1 MYYNGGMDV
10 YLGAEARRALDGLR
24 LIAGRTRPA
33 GLLLGHRRGPRYFVE
48 RIFTAG
54 SVFGFSPAVV
64 RRLDALFGG
73 RVLGFF
79 AFRPGAATR
88 RALLRPFAVGRVLI
102 AVGERGA
109 MNAAAIDFDGRFRLR
124 RLPLTSEMKAGNH
137 E

>member
-1 MYYNGGMDV
+1 MDV
-10 YLGAEARRALDGLR
+10 FLGAEARRALDGLR

-48 RIFTAG
+48 GIFTAG
-54 SVFGFSPAVV
+54 PDFGFSPAAV

-79 AFRPGAATR
+79 AFRPGAPTR
-88 RALLRPFAVGRVLI
+88 RALRRPFAVGRVFI
-102 AVGERGA
+102 AVGGRGA
-109 MNAAAIDFDGRFRLR
+109 MSAAAIDFDGRFLLR
-124 RLPLTSEMKAGNH
+124 RLPLDSGTKAGNR

>member
-1 MYYNGGMDV
+1 MDV
-10 YLGAEARRALDGLR
+10 FLGAEARRALDGLR

-48 RIFTAG
+48 GIFTAG
-54 SVFGFSPAVV
+54 PDFGFSPAAV

-79 AFRPGAATR
+79 AFRPGAPTR
-88 RALLRPFAVGRVLI
+88 RALLRPSAVGRVFI
-102 AVGERGA
+102 AVGGRGA
-109 MNAAAIDFDGRFRLR
+109 MSAAAIDFDGRFLLR
-124 RLPLTSEMKAGNH
+124 RLPLDSGKKAGNR